1 MTTRIMSILCTI
13 ESSMP
18 GTKLGL
24 SKSLLKM
31 STYNNSIRIG
41 TQYEQS
47 EANDFVLCF
56 EELSEAEEEKW

>member
-1 MTTRIMSILCTI
+1 
-13 ESSMP
+13 MP